1 MNIRD
6 RVNVFDVRESL
17 GNPGKME
24 INFQR
29 PLTPLTN
36 TVSAEA
42 SKTAEKVAQPAPL
55 PTRTAPKVSSVDTAG
70 VVQIQQANQKEL
82 QRAVDELQRKV
93 QLSVSN
99 LHFSIDT
106 ETGRT
111 VVKVTDGATKE
122 VIRQIPPE
130 EILKLDK
137 TLDRMWG
144 LLLNKKG

>member
-1 MNIRD
+1 
-6 RVNVFDVRESL
+6 
-17 GNPGKME
+17 ME
-24 INFQR
+24 INSQR
-29 PLTPLTN
+29 SLTPQAN
-36 TVSAEA
+36 PASAEA
-42 SKTAEKVAQPAPL
+42 GKAAGKAAEKAVRPAPV
-55 PTRTAPKVSSVDTAG
+55 PAKPVPVAPSIHLNG
-70 VVQIQQANQKEL
+70 VMQTQQENQQEL

-99 LHFSIDT
+99 LHFSIDN

-137 TLDRMWG
+137 TLDKMWG